1 MAVRI
6 LESVKN
12 ESKLREFSKIDK
24 IGYQGAEPLPSGKG
38 PLIASGETADVVV
51 AGSYDGDDEIFVQ
64 IILVDDES
72 YGDLEYYKIEQ
83 TEESAISMGE
93 KIAKYLD
100 SKKETLLMAAKKL
113 GFKRI

>member
-1 MAVRI
+1 MAIRLI
-6 LESVKN
+6 SESKKLK
-12 ESKLREFSKIDK
+12 EGKLREFSKSDK
-24 IGYQGAEPLPSGKG
+24 LGYQGAEPLPSGKG
-38 PLIASGETADVVV
+38 PLIAYGETADVIV
-51 AGSYDGDDEIFVQ
+51 AGDGDDEIFVQ
-64 IILVDDES
+64 IILVDDGS

-113 GFKRI
+113 GFKQV

>member
-12 ESKLREFSKIDK
+12 ESKLREFSKTDK
-24 IGYQGAEPLPSGKG
+24 MGYQGAEPLPSGKG

-51 AGSYDGDDEIFVQ
+51 AGSYDDDEIFVQ

-72 YGDLEYYKIEQ
+72 YDDLEYYKIEQ

-100 SKKETLLMAAKKL
+100 SSKNTLLMAAKKL
-113 GFKRI
+113 GFKRV